1 MASSFSNPISPT
13 EARRA
18 ARNAGALAG
27 ATLLS
32 RGLQFAWQLVFS
44 AALGPAL
51 FGVYGAVSSFVQIGT
66 ALAAFGMGAI
76 VIRDVARRPEQ
87 AGKYLTATLF
97 LQTLLALL
105 AFVALNGA
113 ANIGGY
119 SEAVRAFLALAAMN
133 LIVDTLGNMCFDLL
147 LAQEQMVVTSLVS
160 IGHVVVLIALAG
172 LGLAAGYSL
181 FGVYAGVTVAG
192 VLRSAALWLLARRAG
207 IRPTWPLDWS
217 VAHPLLVNSAPLAFT
232 AFLTLAYQQVDKLV
246 TNRLI
251 GDTETGY
258 LAAAFVIFFGVVEL
272 LNTTVITAMYPL
284 MARAYGDGEN
294 EQFGF
299 IVEKLA
305 FFTLLL
311 CLPITLTI
319 SLFADV
325 LTTPIWRAE
334 FRPAAGVLSILI
346 WYALIMMVGNMLS
359 QAMLVQNRQRSLLLI
374 KACGLGINLI
384 LLFILLPRFG
394 VQGAP
399 LASVIAESGVF
410 ALLLFTFRAAGWNVR
425 HITPRAVRL
434 LLVGGAAALVML
446 ALRDMNWLVA
456 LVAGLVVYAVGTL
469 ALPVLAAEDWDFLYR
484 LSAALPG
491 GGVVRKY
498 WRRDVKV
505 NW

>member
-1 MASSFSNPISPT
+1 M
-13 EARRA
+13 
-18 ARNAGALAG
+18 
-27 ATLLS
+27 
-32 RGLQFAWQLVFS
+32 QFAWQLIFS

-105 AFVALNGA
+105 AYVALNAA
-113 ANIGGY
+113 ANAGGY
-119 SEAVRAFLALAAMN
+119 SEAVRAFLAIAAIN

-160 IGHVVVLIALAG
+160 IGHVVVLIGLAG
-172 LGLAAGYSL
+172 VGLAAGYSL
-181 FGVYAGVTVAG
+181 FGVYIGVTVAG

-207 IRPTWPLDWS
+207 IRPVWPLDWN
-217 VAHPLLVNSAPLAFT
+217 VARPLLVNSAPLAFT

-251 GDTETGY
+251 GDRETGY

-284 MARAYGDGEN
+284 MARAYGDGKN
-294 EQFGF
+294 VQFGF
-299 IVEKLA
+299 IVEKMA

-311 CLPITLTI
+311 CLPLTLTI
-319 SLFADV
+319 SLFAGP
-325 LTTPIWRAE
+325 LTAPIWKEAY
-334 FRPAAGVLSILI
+334 RPAAGVLSVLI
-346 WYALIMMVGNMLS
+346 WYGLIMMVGNMVS
-359 QAMLVQNRQRSLLLI
+359 QAVLVQNGQRRLLLI
-374 KACGLGINLI
+374 KIGGLGINLI
-384 LLFILLPRFG
+384 LLFLLLPRYG

-399 LASVIAESGVF
+399 LASVVAESGVF
-410 ALLLFTFRAAGWNVR
+410 ILLLLTFRAAGWDVWR
-425 HITPRAVRL
+425 IAPRVGRL
-434 LLVGGAAALVML
+434 LLVGGAAAGVML
-446 ALRDMNWLVA
+446 GLRDMNWIVA
-456 LVAGLVVYAVGTL
+456 LVAGLLVYAAGTL
-469 ALPVLAAEDWDFLYR
+469 ALRVLAADDWDFLYR
-484 LSAALPG
+484 LLASLPG
-491 GGVVRKY
+491 GDLVRRY
-498 WRRDVKV
+498 WKRDVTV

>member
-1 MASSFSNPISPT
+1 MTLSTISPT

-18 ARNAGALAG
+18 ARNAGAIAT

-32 RGLQFAWQLVFS
+32 RGMQFAWQIIFS
-44 AALGPAL
+44 TALGPTL

-66 ALAAFGMGAI
+66 AVAAFGMGAI
-76 VIRDVARRPEQ
+76 VIRDVAQRPEQ
-87 AGKYLTATLF
+87 AGKYLTSTLF
-97 LQTLLALL
+97 LQTVLALL
-105 AFVALNGA
+105 AYVGLNA
-113 ANIGGY
+113 AAGLGGY
-119 SEAVRAFLALAAMN
+119 SEAVKAFLAIAAIN

-147 LAQEQMVVTSLVS
+147 LAKEQMVTTSLVS
-160 IGHVVVLIALAG
+160 IGHVIVLIVLAG
-172 LGLAAGYSL
+172 LGLATGYSL
-181 FGVYAGVTVAG
+181 FGIYVGVTIAGVV
-192 VLRSAALWLLARRAG
+192 RSAALWLFARRAG
-207 IRPTWPLDWS
+207 IRPNWPLDWS
-217 VAHPLLVNSAPLAFT
+217 IARPLLVNSTPLAFT

-251 GDTETGY
+251 GDKETGY

-284 MARAYGDGEN
+284 MARAYGDGKN
-294 EQFGF
+294 AQFGF

-311 CLPITLTI
+311 CLPLTLTI
-319 SLFADV
+319 SLFAGP
-325 LTTPIWRAE
+325 LTAPIWKDE

-346 WYALIMMVGNMLS
+346 WYALIMMVGNMFS

-374 KACGLGINLI
+374 KACGLVINLV
-384 LLFILLPRFG
+384 LLFIMLPRFG

-410 ALLLFTFRAAGWNVR
+410 CLLLLTFRAIGWRVR
-425 HITPRAVRL
+425 HIVPRVGRL
-434 LLVGGAAALVML
+434 LVVGVAAGGVML
-446 ALRDMNWLVA
+446 ILRNWSWPGA
-456 LVAGLVVYAVGTL
+456 LVAGIVVYIGGIFVL
-469 ALPVLAAEDWDFLYR
+469 RVLAGEDWDFLYR

-491 GGVVRKY
+491 GALIRKY
-498 WRRDVKV
+498 WRRDVTV